1 MENRLIRSR
10 KRLACSLGWVI
21 LLAGVC
27 GCGKAPQAI
36 SGRVTLDGQPLSEA
50 AIQFI
55 PKTPGV
61 RKTSCEV
68 HNGEY
73 RLPLENGLVPG
84 EYRVDFVD
92 LPPLSHSTKPRRPF
106 PSRYTDISP
115 LSITVERDGP
125 RTFDFEL
132 ANEP

>member
-1 MENRLIRSR
+1 MRSR
-10 KRLACSLGWVI
+10 GQIAWWAGWAI
-21 LLAGVC
+21 LIVGIC
-27 GCGKAPQAI
+27 GCGESPQAI

-55 PKTPGV
+55 PTAPGV

-68 HNGEY
+68 QSGQY

-84 EYRVDFVD
+84 EYRVDLVD

-106 PSRYTDISP
+106 PTRYTESSP
-115 LSITVERDGP
+115 LSMTVAADGP
-125 RTFDFEL
+125 RTFDFAL
-132 ANEP
+132 TTKP